1 MKIEIQKIEK
11 MGQTGKSLLDIL
23 QSNDIPFLDLFIRES
38 IQNSLDAADKSKDRF
53 VELDLICKDFDS
65 EGFSRHLEGV
75 TDRINEKYSKKER
88 YIALRDS
95 KTNGLTGPLTIDELV
110 ESGDQGNLISLVYSI
125 SKRQREEGSG
135 GSWGLGKT
143 SYFRMGNGLV
153 IYYSRIKT
161 GFRTYQSRLVV
172 SLVED
177 EESIHAMIPK
187 SSNIPCQGLAWW
199 GEKHTENT
207 TKPIT
212 DERLISEILKNFD
225 FPLYKGDETGTS
237 IIIPYIDEERLL
249 SNKIQIDYKKGQ
261 TPYWYDSIAE
271 YFEVAVQ
278 RWYFPRLDNS
288 HYRGK
293 HFKLKINNKEF
304 SKDDMAPVFKVF
316 MDMYNISST
325 DLGLKSELRNF
336 PEIDYEK
343 KDINITTYLNDK
355 LLGYLVS
362 AKVPSKLL
370 DETAPNNGNKVYE
383 YLNKGNISQDLNTP
397 IIGYSRKPGMVI
409 SYEYDS
415 PWLRGVD
422 STESNEYLLS
432 FFTLNSDNIL
442 KQDEFDKE
450 EPRSLEEYIRGSEKA
465 EHSSWHDTDYKG
477 KAVKIV
483 ERMQRNIAGELK
495 KFYNFKEKPLEGQK
509 KSGLSGKYGSILLPK
524 TKFGAKG
531 SKQETKVTKAP
542 QRKKIERTSSFDVD
556 FDRIAHKS
564 DGICIPFRFSSTI
577 PLESLTLEL
586 KVATDGGAL
595 TIQKF
600 EETLSQDIPFKI
612 ESVNLTDLRSKIKNS
627 FNYNTINL
635 KQSSK
640 NMTIS
645 NVNSLSDLCYGVK
658 IDFLQENPVE
668 IEGLIEIENSR
679 KDIKLI
685 LDHTIVNREGISHE

>member
-1 MKIEIQKIEK
+1 MKIEILKIEK

-65 EGFSRHLEGV
+65 EGFSKHLEGV
-75 TDRINEKYSKKER
+75 TDRINEKHSKKEK

-95 KTNGLTGPLTIDELV
+95 KTNGLTGPLTIDEIKK
-110 ESGDQGNLISLVYSI
+110 SGDHGNLISLVYSI

-161 GFRTYQSRLVV
+161 GFKTYQSRLVV

-177 EESIHAMIPK
+177 EESNNAMIPK

-199 GEKHTENT
+199 GEEHTEDT

-212 DERLISEILKNFD
+212 DEKLISEILKNFD

-237 IIIPYIDEERLL
+237 IIIPYVDEDRLL
-249 SNKIQIDYKKGQ
+249 NNKVKIDYKKGQ
-261 TPYWYDSIAE
+261 APYWYDSIAE
-271 YFEVAVQ
+271 YFEIAVQ
-278 RWYFPRLDNS
+278 RWYFPRLDNP

-293 HFKLKINNKEF
+293 HFKLKINNRDF
-304 SKDDMAPVFKVF
+304 SKEDMAPIFKVF
-316 MDMYNISST
+316 TDMYNISST
-325 DLGLKSELRNF
+325 EQGLKQELRNY
-336 PEIDYEK
+336 PEIKYLK
-343 KDINITTYLNDK
+343 SDINITSFLNDK

-362 AKVPSKLL
+362 AKVSTKLL

-397 IIGYSRKPGMVI
+397 VIGYSRKPGMVI
-409 SYEYDS
+409 SYEYES
-415 PWLRGVD
+415 PWLRSVD
-422 STESNEYLLS
+422 STQSDEYLLS
-432 FFTLNSDNIL
+432 FFTLNSENIL

-477 KAVKIV
+477 QAIKIV
-483 ERMQRNIAGELK
+483 ERIQRNIANELK
-495 KFYNFKEKPLEGQK
+495 KIYNFKEKPLEGQE

-524 TKFGAKG
+524 TRFGTKG
-531 SKQETKVTKAP
+531 SRKETKVTKAP
-542 QRKKIERTSSFDVD
+542 QRKKSERTSSFDVD
-556 FDRIAHKS
+556 FDLVSHKS
-564 DGICIPFRFSSTI
+564 NGICIPFRFTSTI

-612 ESVNLTDLRSKIKNS
+612 DSVKIDDLSSTTKKS
-627 FNYNTINL
+627 LDYNTNDNKL
-635 KQSSK
+635 SSK
-640 NMTIS
+640 NIAIS

-658 IDFLQENPVE
+658 IDFLHENPIE
-668 IEGLIEIENSR
+668 IEGSIEIRNSR

-685 LDHTIVNREGISHE
+685 LDHTIINREGLSHE